1 MLSNRAPC
9 PEINVDYTKLA
20 LTVTLVI
27 RLNECYQIVH
37 RVHIFDIRYNNTR
50 NQIAMLLLNLQG
62 ISATV
67 YIFSVW

>member
-1 MLSNRAPC
+1 M
-9 PEINVDYTKLA
+9 DYTKLA
-20 LTVTLVI
+20 LTVIVVI
-27 RLNECYQIVH
+27 RLNECHQIVR
-37 RVHIFDIRYNNTR
+37 RVRIFDIRYNNNR

>member
-1 MLSNRAPC
+1 M
-9 PEINVDYTKLA
+9 DYTKLS

-27 RLNECYQIVH
+27 KLNECYQIVR
-37 RVHIFDIRYNNTR
+37 RVHIFDIRYNNNR

>member
-1 MLSNRAPC
+1 M
-9 PEINVDYTKLA
+9 DYTKHA
-20 LTVTLVI
+20 LTITVVI
-27 RLNECYQIVH
+27 RLNECHQIVR
-37 RVHIFDIRYNNTR
+37 RVRIFDIRYNNNR

>member
-1 MLSNRAPC
+1 M
-9 PEINVDYTKLA
+9 DYTKLS

-27 RLNECYQIVH
+27 RLNECYQIVR
-37 RVHIFDIRYNNTR
+37 RVHIFDIRYNNNR

>member
-1 MLSNRAPC
+1 M
-9 PEINVDYTKLA
+9 DYTKLA
-20 LTVTLVI
+20 LTIIVAI
-27 RLNECYQIVH
+27 RLNECHQIVR
-37 RVHIFDIRYNNTR
+37 RVRIFDIRYNNNR